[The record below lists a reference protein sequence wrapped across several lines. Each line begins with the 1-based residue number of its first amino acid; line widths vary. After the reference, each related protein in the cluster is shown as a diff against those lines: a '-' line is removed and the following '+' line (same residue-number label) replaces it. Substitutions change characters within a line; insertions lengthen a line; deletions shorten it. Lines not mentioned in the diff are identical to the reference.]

1 MKNVKVRFATKD
13 DAKELLSIYEPYV
26 LTTGITSECEV
37 PSVQEFQSRIQS
49 ISETFP
55 YIVCEVDG
63 EIVGYTYASLH
74 KTRAGYR
81 WDADASVYVSNKY
94 HRNKIGTALYNCML
108 EIVKQQ
114 GFYTIYAVVTTSNN
128 ASVEFHKKFD
138 FTYMGIYKY
147 TIFKIGQWFDTMI
160 LEKQLKDYNDVPP
173 KETISIKQIDKDLID
188 KLFKDAEKLIA
199 DTFE

>member
-1 MKNVKVRFATKD
+1 MKKVTVRFATKD

-26 LTTGITSECEV
+26 LETGITSECEV
-37 PSVQEFQSRIQS
+37 PSAKEFESRIQS

-63 EIVGYTYASLH
+63 EIAGYAYASLH

-81 WDADASVYVSNKY
+81 WDADASIYVSSKY

-114 GFYTIYAVVTTSNN
+114 GFYVIYAVVTSTNE
-128 ASVEFHKKFD
+128 ASVKFHEAFGFD
-138 FTYMGIYKY
+138 YVGTYKNTIYKL
-147 TIFKIGQWFDTMI
+147 GQWFDTRI
-160 LEKQLKDYNDVPP
+160 LEKQLKDYSIVPT
-173 KETISIKQIDKDLID
+173 ETISVKEVDKDLID
-188 KLFKDAEKLIA
+188 RLFKEAEKLVA
-199 DTFE
+199 ETFK